1 MAVSHAFS
9 PKEFQV
15 WIASDATHAGTSGI
29 HPSNMYQLDIDSASM
44 PSLNVNQVLDV
55 RSGVGRTLKDEDFF
69 QDNTLRVTELSI
81 SGNMHLD
88 AGHQLL
94 LQNVCNDV
102 TSDASIASGFVPA
115 SQLYGTGNNVANSA
129 SSLTVV
135 IKSSDHS
142 NQRSL
147 EMSGMVVTNFVLSA
161 DAGEEGGRYKFSA
174 TPLSGVKPDLNETA
188 IDPSG
193 SGGDDEPLAGANVY
207 ANTTN
212 VFMSSASGLKVYNTD
227 VVMQSFTA
235 TIDSPAVFS
244 GVTSTGYELVSRGA
258 ETAVTVD
265 TQIKYDGN
273 TKEFI
278 NTFDTQTA
286 PRTGSNANVFVMVN
300 DNAYGIDV
308 QNGVFTNVAYAEA
321 DIMMLDC
328 SIKAVDDGADPL
340 ITFDIT
346 S

>member
-1 MAVSHAFS
+1 MATVNHAFS

-15 WIASDATHAGTSGI
+15 WIASDSTNAGTSGI
-29 HPSNMYQLDIDSASM
+29 SASAMYQLDVDSASM

-69 QDNTLRVTELSI
+69 QDNTLRVTELAI

-88 AGHQLL
+88 TGHKLL
-94 LQNVCNDV
+94 MQNVCNDV
-102 TSDASIASGFVPA
+102 SGDASVATGFTPA
-115 SQLYGTGNNVANSA
+115 SQLYGSAVTNTA

-147 EMSGMVVTNFVLSA
+147 EIPGLVVTNFALSA

-174 TPLSGVKPDLNETA
+174 TLQSGVKPDLNESSTA
-188 IDPSG
+188 SG
-193 SGGDDEPLAGANVY
+193 NNVY

-244 GVTSTGYELVSRGA
+244 GVTSTGYELVTRGA

-265 TQIKYDGN
+265 TQVKYDGN
-273 TKEFI
+273 TKAFI

-286 PRTGSNANVFVMVN
+286 PRTGSSANVFVMTN
-300 DNAYGIDV
+300 NNAYGIDV
-308 QNGVFTNVAYAEA
+308 QNGVFTNVAYAEG
-321 DIMMLDC
+321 DVMMLDC
-328 SIKAVDDGADPL
+328 SIKSVDDGTDAL
-340 ITFDIT
+340 ITFDI
-346 S
+346 SA

>member
-1 MAVSHAFS
+1 
-9 PKEFQV
+9 
-15 WIASDATHAGTSGI
+15 
-29 HPSNMYQLDIDSASM
+29 
-44 PSLNVNQVLDV
+44 
-55 RSGVGRTLKDEDFF
+55 
-69 QDNTLRVTELSI
+69 
-81 SGNMHLD
+81 MHLD

-94 LQNVCNDV
+94 LQNICNDV
-102 TSDASIASGFVPA
+102 SGDASIATGFVPA

-174 TPLSGVKPDLNETA
+174 TLQSGVKPDLNESTVSA
-188 IDPSG
+188 G
-193 SGGDDEPLAGANVY
+193 SNVY

-227 VVMQSFTA
+227 VVMQSFSA

-244 GVTSTGYELVSRGA
+244 GVTSSGYELVTRSA

>member
-1 MAVSHAFS
+1 MATVSHAFS

-15 WIASDATHAGTSGI
+15 WIASDSTNAGTSGI
-29 HPSNMYQLDIDSASM
+29 SASAMYQLDVDSASM

-69 QDNTLRVTELSI
+69 QDNTLRVTELSL

-88 AGHQLL
+88 AGHKLL
-94 LQNVCNDV
+94 MQNVCNDV
-102 TSDASIASGFVPA
+102 SGDASVATGFTPA
-115 SQLYGTGNNVANSA
+115 SQLYGSAVTNTA

-147 EMSGMVVTNFVLSA
+147 EIPGLVVTNFALSA

-174 TPLSGVKPDLNETA
+174 TLQSGVKPDLNESSTA
-188 IDPSG
+188 SG
-193 SGGDDEPLAGANVY
+193 NNVY

-212 VFMSSASGLKVYNTD
+212 VFMSSASGLKTFNTD

-244 GVTSTGYELVSRGA
+244 GVTSTGYELVTRGA

-265 TQIKYDGN
+265 TQVKYDGN
-273 TKEFI
+273 TKAFI
-278 NTFDTQTA
+278 NSFDTQTA
-286 PRTGSNANVFVMVN
+286 PISGNMFVMTN
-300 DNAYGIDV
+300 NNAYGIDV
-308 QNGVFTNVAYAEA
+308 QNGVFTNVAYAEG
-321 DIMMLDC
+321 DVMMLDC
-328 SIKAVDDGADPL
+328 SIKSVDDGTDAL
-340 ITFDIT
+340 ITFDI
-346 S
+346 SA

>member
-1 MAVSHAFS
+1 MATVNHAFS

-15 WIASDATHAGTSGI
+15 WIASDSTNAGTSGI
-29 HPSNMYQLDIDSASM
+29 HASNMYQLDVDSASM

-69 QDNTLRVTELSI
+69 QDNVLRVTELSI

-88 AGHQLL
+88 AGHKLL

-102 TSDASIASGFVPA
+102 SGDASVATGFTPA
-115 SQLYGTGNNVANSA
+115 SQLYGSAVTNSA
-129 SSLTVV
+129 SSLTLV

-147 EMSGMVVTNFVLSA
+147 EIPGMVVTNFALSA

-174 TPLSGVKPDLNETA
+174 TLQSGVKPDLNESSVSA
-188 IDPSG
+188 G
-193 SGGDDEPLAGANVY
+193 SNVY

-244 GVTSTGYELVSRGA
+244 GVTSTGYELVTRGA

-300 DNAYGIDV
+300 NNAYGIDV

-321 DIMMLDC
+321 DVMMLDC
-328 SIKAVDDGADPL
+328 SIKSVDDGSDAL
-340 ITFDIT
+340 ITFDI
-346 S
+346 SA

>member
-1 MAVSHAFS
+1 MATVNHAFS

-15 WIASDATHAGTSGI
+15 WIASDSTNAGTSGI
-29 HPSNMYQLDIDSASM
+29 SATTMYQLDVDSASM

-69 QDNTLRVTELSI
+69 QDNILRVTELSI
-81 SGNMHLD
+81 AGNMHLD
-88 AGHQLL
+88 AGHKLL

-102 TSDASIASGFVPA
+102 SGDASVATGFSPA
-115 SQLYGTGNNVANSA
+115 SQLYGSAVTNSA

-147 EMSGMVVTNFVLSA
+147 EIPGMVVTNFALSA

-174 TPLSGVKPDLNETA
+174 TLQSGVKPDLNESSVSA
-188 IDPSG
+188 G
-193 SGGDDEPLAGANVY
+193 SNVY

-212 VFMSSASGLKVYNTD
+212 IFMSSASGLKVFNTD

-244 GVTSTGYELVSRGA
+244 GVTSTGYELVTRGA

-273 TKEFI
+273 TKGFI
-278 NTFDTQTA
+278 NSFDTQTA
-286 PRTGSNANVFVMVN
+286 PLSGNMFVMTN
-300 DNAYGIDV
+300 NNAYGIDV

-321 DIMMLDC
+321 DVMMLDC
-328 SIKAVDDGADPL
+328 SIKSVDDGTDAL
-340 ITFDIT
+340 ITFDI
-346 S
+346 SA

>member
-1 MAVSHAFS
+1 MATVNHAFS

-15 WIASDATHAGTSGI
+15 WIASDSTNAGTSGI
-29 HPSNMYQLDIDSASM
+29 SATTMYQLDVDSASM

-69 QDNTLRVTELSI
+69 QDNILRVTELSI

-88 AGHQLL
+88 TGHKLL

-102 TSDASIASGFVPA
+102 SGDASVATGFTPA
-115 SQLYGTGNNVANSA
+115 SQLYGSAVTNSA

-135 IKSSDHS
+135 IKSSDHT

-147 EMSGMVVTNFVLSA
+147 EIPGMVVTNFALSA

-174 TPLSGVKPDLNETA
+174 TLQSGVKPDVNESST
-188 IDPSG
+188 
-193 SGGDDEPLAGANVY
+193 LAGNNVY

-212 VFMSSASGLKVYNTD
+212 VFMSSASGLKVFNTD

-244 GVTSTGYELVSRGA
+244 GVTSTGYELVTRGA

-273 TKEFI
+273 TKGFI
-278 NTFDTQTA
+278 NSFDTQTA
-286 PRTGSNANVFVMVN
+286 PLSGNMFVMTN
-300 DNAYGIDV
+300 NNAYGIDV

-321 DIMMLDC
+321 DVMMLDC
-328 SIKAVDDGADPL
+328 SIKSVDDGTDAL
-340 ITFDIT
+340 ITFDI
-346 S
+346 SA

>member
-1 MAVSHAFS
+1 MATVSHAFS

-15 WIASDATHAGTSGI
+15 WIASDSTNAGTSGI
-29 HPSNMYQLDIDSASM
+29 SASAMYQLDVDSASM

-69 QDNTLRVTELSI
+69 QDNTLRVTELSL

-88 AGHQLL
+88 AGHKLL
-94 LQNVCNDV
+94 MQNVCNDV
-102 TSDASIASGFVPA
+102 SGDASVATGFTPA
-115 SQLYGTGNNVANSA
+115 SQLYGSAVTNTA

-147 EMSGMVVTNFVLSA
+147 EIPGLVVTNFALSA

-174 TPLSGVKPDLNETA
+174 TLQSGVKPDLNESSTV
-188 IDPSG
+188 
-193 SGGDDEPLAGANVY
+193 AGNNVY

-212 VFMSSASGLKVYNTD
+212 VFMSSASGLKTFNTD

-244 GVTSTGYELVSRGA
+244 GVTSTGYELVTRGA

-265 TQIKYDGN
+265 TQVKYDGN
-273 TKEFI
+273 TKGFI
-278 NTFDTQTA
+278 NSFDTQTA
-286 PRTGSNANVFVMVN
+286 PLSGNMFVMTN
-300 DNAYGIDV
+300 NNAYGIDV
-308 QNGVFTNVAYAEA
+308 QNGVFTNVAYAEG
-321 DIMMLDC
+321 DVMMLDC
-328 SIKAVDDGADPL
+328 SIKSVDDGTDAL
-340 ITFDIT
+340 ITFDI
-346 S
+346 SA

>member
-1 MAVSHAFS
+1 MSAVNHAFS

-15 WIASDATHAGTSGI
+15 WIIAEGTVGTSGI
-29 HPSNMYQLDIDSASM
+29 HASNMYQLDVDSASM

-102 TSDASIASGFVPA
+102 SGDVSVATGFTPV
-115 SQLYGTGNNVANSA
+115 SQLYGASAPNVA

-174 TPLSGVKPDLNETA
+174 TLQSGVKPDLNESTVSA
-188 IDPSG
+188 G
-193 SGGDDEPLAGANVY
+193 SNVY

-227 VVMQSFTA
+227 VVMQSFSA

-244 GVTSTGYELVSRGA
+244 GVTSSGYELVTRGA

-273 TKEFI
+273 TKGFI

-286 PRTGSNANVFVMVN
+286 PRTGSNANVFVMTN
-300 DNAYGIDV
+300 NNAYGIDV

-328 SIKAVDDGADPL
+328 SIKAVDDGTDPL

>member
-1 MAVSHAFS
+1 MATVSHAFS

-15 WIASDATHAGTSGI
+15 WIASDSTNAGTSGI
-29 HPSNMYQLDIDSASM
+29 SASAMYQLDVDSASM

-69 QDNTLRVTELSI
+69 QDNTLRVTELAI

-88 AGHQLL
+88 AGHKLL
-94 LQNVCNDV
+94 MQNVCNDV
-102 TSDASIASGFVPA
+102 SGDASVATGFTPA
-115 SQLYGTGNNVANSA
+115 SQLYGSAVTNTA

-147 EMSGMVVTNFVLSA
+147 EIPGLVVTNFALSA

-174 TPLSGVKPDLNETA
+174 TLQSGVKPDLNESSTA
-188 IDPSG
+188 SG
-193 SGGDDEPLAGANVY
+193 NNVY

-244 GVTSTGYELVSRGA
+244 GVTSTGYELVTRGA

-265 TQIKYDGN
+265 TQVKYDGN
-273 TKEFI
+273 TKGFI
-278 NTFDTQTA
+278 NSFDTQTA
-286 PRTGSNANVFVMVN
+286 PLSGNMFVMTN
-300 DNAYGIDV
+300 NNAYGIDV
-308 QNGVFTNVAYAEA
+308 QNGVFTNVAYAEG
-321 DIMMLDC
+321 DVMMLDC
-328 SIKAVDDGADPL
+328 SIKSVDDGSDAL
-340 ITFDIT
+340 ITFDI
-346 S
+346 SA

>member
-15 WIASDATHAGTSGI
+15 WIASDATDAGISGI
-29 HPSNMYQLDIDSASM
+29 HASNMYQLDIDSASM

-55 RSGVGRTLKDEDFF
+55 RSGAGRTLKDEDFF
-69 QDNTLRVTELSI
+69 QDNILRATELSI

-88 AGHQLL
+88 AGHKLL
-94 LQNVCNDV
+94 LQNICNDV
-102 TSDASIASGFVPA
+102 SGDASIATGFVPA
-115 SQLYGTGNNVANSA
+115 SQLYGSSIENIA

-174 TPLSGVKPDLNETA
+174 TLQSGVKPDLNESSVSA
-188 IDPSG
+188 G
-193 SGGDDEPLAGANVY
+193 SNVY

-212 VFMSSASGLKVYNTD
+212 IFMSSASGLKVFNTD
-227 VVMQSFTA
+227 VVMQSFSA

-273 TKEFI
+273 TKGFI
-278 NTFDTQTA
+278 NSFDTQTA
-286 PRTGSNANVFVMVN
+286 PLSGNMFVMTN
-300 DNAYGIDV
+300 NNAYGIDV

>member
-1 MAVSHAFS
+1 MATVSHAFS

-15 WIASDATHAGTSGI
+15 WIIAEGTAGTSAI
-29 HPSNMYQLDIDSASM
+29 HKDNMYQLDVDSASM

-69 QDNTLRVTELSI
+69 QDNTLRVTELSL

-115 SQLYGTGNNVANSA
+115 SQLYGSGVANTA

-135 IKSSDHS
+135 IRPSDHT
-142 NQRSL
+142 NQTSL
-147 EMSGMVVTNFVLSA
+147 EMSGMVVTNFALSA

-174 TPLSGVKPDLNETA
+174 TLQSGVKPDLNETA
-188 IDPSG
+188 IDSSG
-193 SGGDDEPLAGANVY
+193 DSEPLAGANVY

-244 GVTSTGYELVSRGA
+244 GVTSTGYELVTRGA

-265 TQIKYDGN
+265 TQVKYDGN
-273 TKEFI
+273 TKGFI

-286 PRTGSNANVFVMVN
+286 PRTGADANVFVMVN

-308 QNGVFTNVAYAEA
+308 QNGVFTNVAYAEG
-321 DIMMLDC
+321 DVMMLDC
-328 SIKAVDDGADPL
+328 SIKSVDDGTDAL

>member
-1 MAVSHAFS
+1 MATVNHAFS

-15 WIASDATHAGTSGI
+15 WIASDSTNAGTSGI
-29 HPSNMYQLDIDSASM
+29 HASNMYQLDVDSASM

-69 QDNTLRVTELSI
+69 QDNVLRVTELSI

-88 AGHQLL
+88 AGHKLL

-102 TSDASIASGFVPA
+102 SGDASVATGFTPA
-115 SQLYGTGNNVANSA
+115 SQLYGSAVTNSA

-135 IKSSDHS
+135 IKSSDHT

-147 EMSGMVVTNFVLSA
+147 EIPGMVVTNFALSA

-174 TPLSGVKPDLNETA
+174 TLQSGVKPDVNESSTV
-188 IDPSG
+188 
-193 SGGDDEPLAGANVY
+193 AGNNVY

-212 VFMSSASGLKVYNTD
+212 IFMSSASGLKVFNTD

-244 GVTSTGYELVSRGA
+244 GVTSTGYELVTRGA

-273 TKEFI
+273 TKGFI
-278 NTFDTQTA
+278 NSFDTQTA
-286 PRTGSNANVFVMVN
+286 PLSGNMFVMTN
-300 DNAYGIDV
+300 NNAYGIDV

-321 DIMMLDC
+321 DVMMLDC
-328 SIKAVDDGADPL
+328 SIKSVDDGTDAL
-340 ITFDIT
+340 ITFDI
-346 S
+346 SA

>member
-1 MAVSHAFS
+1 MATVNHAFS

-15 WIASDATHAGTSGI
+15 WIASDSTNAGTSGI
-29 HPSNMYQLDIDSASM
+29 SATTMYQLDVDSASM

-69 QDNTLRVTELSI
+69 QDNVLRVTELSI

-88 AGHQLL
+88 AGHKLL

-102 TSDASIASGFVPA
+102 SGDASVATGFTPA
-115 SQLYGTGNNVANSA
+115 SQLYGSAVTNSA

-135 IKSSDHS
+135 IKSSDHT

-147 EMSGMVVTNFVLSA
+147 EIPGMVVTNFALSA

-174 TPLSGVKPDLNETA
+174 TLQSGVKPDVNESSTV
-188 IDPSG
+188 
-193 SGGDDEPLAGANVY
+193 AGNNVY

-212 VFMSSASGLKVYNTD
+212 IFMSSASGLKVFNTD

-244 GVTSTGYELVSRGA
+244 GVTSTGYELVTRGA

-273 TKEFI
+273 TKGFI
-278 NTFDTQTA
+278 NSFDTQTA
-286 PRTGSNANVFVMVN
+286 PLSGNMFVMTN
-300 DNAYGIDV
+300 NNAYGIDV

-321 DIMMLDC
+321 DVMMLDC
-328 SIKAVDDGADPL
+328 SIKSVDDGTDAL
-340 ITFDIT
+340 ITFDI
-346 S
+346 SA

>member
-1 MAVSHAFS
+1 MATVSHAFS

-15 WIASDATHAGTSGI
+15 WIASDATNAGASGI
-29 HPSNMYQLDIDSASM
+29 HASNMYQLDVDSASM

-69 QDNTLRVTELSI
+69 QDNILRVTELSI

-88 AGHQLL
+88 AGHKLL

-102 TSDASIASGFVPA
+102 SGDASVATGFTPA
-115 SQLYGTGNNVANSA
+115 SQLYGSAVTNSA

-147 EMSGMVVTNFVLSA
+147 EMAGMVVTNFALSA

-174 TPLSGVKPDLNETA
+174 TLQSGVKPDLNESSTV
-188 IDPSG
+188 
-193 SGGDDEPLAGANVY
+193 AGNSVY

-212 VFMSSASGLKVYNTD
+212 VFMSSASGLKTFNTD

-244 GVTSTGYELVSRGA
+244 GVTSTGYELVTRGA

-265 TQIKYDGN
+265 TQVKYDGN
-273 TKEFI
+273 TKAFI

-300 DNAYGIDV
+300 NASYGIDV
-308 QNGVFTNVAYAEA
+308 QNGVFTNVAYAEG

-328 SIKAVDDGADPL
+328 SIKAVDDGTDAL
-340 ITFDIT
+340 ITFD
-346 S
+346 SQ

>member
-1 MAVSHAFS
+1 
-9 PKEFQV
+9 
-15 WIASDATHAGTSGI
+15 
-29 HPSNMYQLDIDSASM
+29 M

-69 QDNTLRVTELSI
+69 QDNTLRVTELSL

-88 AGHQLL
+88 AGHKLL
-94 LQNVCNDV
+94 MQNVCNDV
-102 TSDASIASGFVPA
+102 SGDASVATGFTPA
-115 SQLYGTGNNVANSA
+115 SQLYGSAVTNTA

-147 EMSGMVVTNFVLSA
+147 EIPGLVVTNFALSA

-174 TPLSGVKPDLNETA
+174 TLQSGVKPDLNESSTA
-188 IDPSG
+188 SG
-193 SGGDDEPLAGANVY
+193 NNVY

-212 VFMSSASGLKVYNTD
+212 VFMSSASGLKTFNTD

-244 GVTSTGYELVSRGA
+244 GVTSTGYELVTRGA

-265 TQIKYDGN
+265 TQVKYDGN
-273 TKEFI
+273 TKAFI
-278 NTFDTQTA
+278 NSFDTQTA
-286 PRTGSNANVFVMVN
+286 PISGNMFVMTN
-300 DNAYGIDV
+300 NNAYGIDV
-308 QNGVFTNVAYAEA
+308 QNGVFTNVAYAEG
-321 DIMMLDC
+321 DVMMLDC
-328 SIKAVDDGADPL
+328 SIKSVDDGTDAL
-340 ITFDIT
+340 ITFDI
-346 S
+346 SA

>member
-1 MAVSHAFS
+1 MATVNHAFS

-15 WIASDATHAGTSGI
+15 WIASDATDAGISGI
-29 HPSNMYQLDIDSASM
+29 SASTMYQLDVDSASM

-55 RSGVGRTLKDEDFF
+55 RSGIGRTLKDEDFF

-88 AGHQLL
+88 AGHKLL

-102 TSDASIASGFVPA
+102 SGDASVATGFTPA
-115 SQLYGTGNNVANSA
+115 SQLYGSNVTNSA

-135 IKSSDHS
+135 IKSSDHT

-147 EMSGMVVTNFVLSA
+147 EIPGMVVTNFALSA

-174 TPLSGVKPDLNETA
+174 TLQSGVKPDVNESST
-188 IDPSG
+188 S
-193 SGGDDEPLAGANVY
+193 AGNNVY

-212 VFMSSASGLKVYNTD
+212 IFMSSASGLKVFNTD

-244 GVTSTGYELVSRGA
+244 GVTSTGYELVTRGA

-273 TKEFI
+273 TKGFI
-278 NTFDTQTA
+278 NSFDTQTA
-286 PRTGSNANVFVMVN
+286 PLSGNMFVMTN
-300 DNAYGIDV
+300 NNAYGIDV

-321 DIMMLDC
+321 DVMMLDC
-328 SIKAVDDGADPL
+328 SIKSVDDGSDAL
-340 ITFDIT
+340 ITFDI
-346 S
+346 SA

>member
-1 MAVSHAFS
+1 MATVSHAFS

-15 WIASDATHAGTSGI
+15 WIASDATNAGTSGI
-29 HPSNMYQLDIDSASM
+29 HASNMYQLDVDSASM

-69 QDNTLRVTELSI
+69 QDNTLRVTELAI

-88 AGHQLL
+88 AGHKLL
-94 LQNVCNDV
+94 MQNVCNDV
-102 TSDASIASGFVPA
+102 SGDASVATGFTPA
-115 SQLYGTGNNVANSA
+115 SQLYGSAVTNTA

-147 EMSGMVVTNFVLSA
+147 EIPGLVVTNFALSA

-174 TPLSGVKPDLNETA
+174 TLQSGVKPDLNESSTA
-188 IDPSG
+188 SG
-193 SGGDDEPLAGANVY
+193 NNVY

-212 VFMSSASGLKVYNTD
+212 VFMSSASGLKTFNTD

-244 GVTSTGYELVSRGA
+244 GVTSTGYELVTRGA

-265 TQIKYDGN
+265 TQVKYDGN
-273 TKEFI
+273 TKAFI
-278 NTFDTQTA
+278 NSFDTQTA
-286 PRTGSNANVFVMVN
+286 PISGNMFVMTN
-300 DNAYGIDV
+300 NNAYGIDV
-308 QNGVFTNVAYAEA
+308 QNGVFTNVAYAEG
-321 DIMMLDC
+321 DVMMLDC
-328 SIKAVDDGADPL
+328 SIKSVDDGTDAL
-340 ITFDIT
+340 ITFDI
-346 S
+346 SA

>member
-15 WIASDATHAGTSGI
+15 WIASDATNAGASGI
-29 HPSNMYQLDIDSASM
+29 HASNMYQLDVDSASM

-69 QDNTLRVTELSI
+69 QDNILRVTELSI

-88 AGHQLL
+88 AGHKLL

-102 TSDASIASGFVPA
+102 ASDASIASGFVPA
-115 SQLYGTGNNVANSA
+115 SQLYGTGNNVLNSA

-135 IKSSDHS
+135 IKSSDHT

-147 EMSGMVVTNFVLSA
+147 EMPGMVVTNFALSA

-174 TPLSGVKPDLNETA
+174 TLQSGVKPDLNESITSA
-188 IDPSG
+188 G
-193 SGGDDEPLAGANVY
+193 SNVY

-244 GVTSTGYELVSRGA
+244 GVTSTGYELVTRGA

-265 TQIKYDGN
+265 TQVKYDGN
-273 TKEFI
+273 TKGFI
-278 NTFDTQTA
+278 NSFDTQTA
-286 PRTGSNANVFVMVN
+286 PLSGNMFVMTN
-300 DNAYGIDV
+300 NNAYGIDV
-308 QNGVFTNVAYAEA
+308 QNGVFTNVAYAEG
-321 DIMMLDC
+321 DVMMLDC
-328 SIKAVDDGADPL
+328 SIKSVDDGTDAL
-340 ITFDIT
+340 ITFDI
-346 S
+346 SA

>member
-1 MAVSHAFS
+1 MATVNHAFS

-15 WIASDATHAGTSGI
+15 WIASDATNAGTSGI
-29 HPSNMYQLDIDSASM
+29 HASNMYQLDVDSASM

-69 QDNTLRVTELSI
+69 QDNTLRVTELSL

-88 AGHQLL
+88 AGHKLL
-94 LQNVCNDV
+94 MQNVCNDV
-102 TSDASIASGFVPA
+102 SGDASVATGFTPA
-115 SQLYGTGNNVANSA
+115 SQLYGSAVTNSA

-147 EMSGMVVTNFVLSA
+147 EIPGMVVTNFALSA

-174 TPLSGVKPDLNETA
+174 TLQSGVKPDLNESSTVA
-188 IDPSG
+188 G
-193 SGGDDEPLAGANVY
+193 SNVY

-212 VFMSSASGLKVYNTD
+212 VFMSSASGLKTFNTD

-244 GVTSTGYELVSRGA
+244 GVTSTGYELVTRGA

-265 TQIKYDGN
+265 TQVKYDGN
-273 TKEFI
+273 TKAFI
-278 NTFDTQTA
+278 NSFDTQTA
-286 PRTGSNANVFVMVN
+286 PLSGNMFVMTN
-300 DNAYGIDV
+300 NNAYGIDV
-308 QNGVFTNVAYAEA
+308 QNGIFTNVAYAEG
-321 DIMMLDC
+321 DVMMLDC
-328 SIKAVDDGADPL
+328 SIKSVDDGSDAL
-340 ITFDIT
+340 ITFDI
-346 S
+346 SA

>member
-1 MAVSHAFS
+1 MATVNHAFS

-15 WIASDATHAGTSGI
+15 WIASDSTNAGTSGI
-29 HPSNMYQLDIDSASM
+29 SASTMYQLDVDSASM

-88 AGHQLL
+88 TGHKLL

-102 TSDASIASGFVPA
+102 SGDASVATGFTPA
-115 SQLYGTGNNVANSA
+115 SQLYGSAVTNTA

-135 IKSSDHS
+135 IKSSDHT

-147 EMSGMVVTNFVLSA
+147 EIPGMVVTNFALSA

-174 TPLSGVKPDLNETA
+174 TLQSGVKPDVNESST
-188 IDPSG
+188 
-193 SGGDDEPLAGANVY
+193 LAGNNVY

-212 VFMSSASGLKVYNTD
+212 VFMSSASGLKVFNTD

-244 GVTSTGYELVSRGA
+244 GVTSTGYELVTRGA

-273 TKEFI
+273 TKGFI
-278 NTFDTQTA
+278 NSFDTQTA
-286 PRTGSNANVFVMVN
+286 PLSGNMFVMTN
-300 DNAYGIDV
+300 NNAYGIDV

-321 DIMMLDC
+321 DVMMLDC
-328 SIKAVDDGADPL
+328 SIKSVDDGTDAL
-340 ITFDIT
+340 ITFDI
-346 S
+346 SA

>member
-1 MAVSHAFS
+1 MATVSHAFS

-15 WIASDATHAGTSGI
+15 WIASDATDAGVSGI
-29 HPSNMYQLDIDSASM
+29 SASAMYQLDVDSASM

-69 QDNTLRVTELSI
+69 QDNTLRVTELSL

-88 AGHQLL
+88 DGHKLL
-94 LQNVCNDV
+94 MQNICNDV
-102 TSDASIASGFVPA
+102 TADASIASGFVPA
-115 SQLYGTGNNVANSA
+115 SQLYGTGNNVLNSA

-135 IKSSDHS
+135 IKSSDHT

-147 EMSGMVVTNFVLSA
+147 EMPGMVVTNFALSA

-174 TPLSGVKPDLNETA
+174 TLQSGVKPDLNESITSA
-188 IDPSG
+188 G
-193 SGGDDEPLAGANVY
+193 SNVY

-244 GVTSTGYELVSRGA
+244 GVTSSGYELV
-258 ETAVTVD
+258 D
-265 TQIKYDGN
+265 TQVKYDGN
-273 TKEFI
+273 TKGFI

-286 PRTGSNANVFVMVN
+286 PRTGADANVFVMVN

-308 QNGVFTNVAYAEA
+308 QNGVFTNVAYAEG
-321 DIMMLDC
+321 DVMMLDC
-328 SIKAVDDGADPL
+328 SIKSVDDGTDAL

>member
-1 MAVSHAFS
+1 MATVNHAFS

-15 WIASDATHAGTSGI
+15 WIASDSTNAGTSGI
-29 HPSNMYQLDIDSASM
+29 HASNMYQLDVDSASM

-88 AGHQLL
+88 AGHKLL

-102 TSDASIASGFVPA
+102 SGDVSVATGFTPA
-115 SQLYGTGNNVANSA
+115 SQLYGSAVTNSA

-147 EMSGMVVTNFVLSA
+147 EIPGMVVTNFALSA

-174 TPLSGVKPDLNETA
+174 TLQSGVKPDLNESSVSA
-188 IDPSG
+188 G
-193 SGGDDEPLAGANVY
+193 SNVY

-212 VFMSSASGLKVYNTD
+212 IFMSSASGLKVFNTD

-244 GVTSTGYELVSRGA
+244 GVTSTGYELVTRGA

-286 PRTGSNANVFVMVN
+286 PRTGSNANVFVMTN
-300 DNAYGIDV
+300 NNAYGIDV

-321 DIMMLDC
+321 DVMMLDC
-328 SIKAVDDGADPL
+328 SIKSVDDGTDAL
-340 ITFDIT
+340 ITFDI
-346 S
+346 SA

>member
-1 MAVSHAFS
+1 MATVNHAFS

-15 WIASDATHAGTSGI
+15 WIASDSTNAGTSGI
-29 HPSNMYQLDIDSASM
+29 SASAMYQLDVDSASM

-69 QDNTLRVTELSI
+69 QDNTLRVTELAI

-88 AGHQLL
+88 AGHKLL
-94 LQNVCNDV
+94 MQNVCNDV
-102 TSDASIASGFVPA
+102 SGDASVATGFTPA
-115 SQLYGTGNNVANSA
+115 SQLYGSAVTNTA

-147 EMSGMVVTNFVLSA
+147 EIPGLVVTNFALSA

-174 TPLSGVKPDLNETA
+174 TLQSGVKPDVNE
-188 IDPSG
+188 S
-193 SGGDDEPLAGANVY
+193 SVLAGNSVY

-244 GVTSTGYELVSRGA
+244 GVTSTGYELVTRGA

-265 TQIKYDGN
+265 TQVKYDGN
-273 TKEFI
+273 TKGFI
-278 NTFDTQTA
+278 NSFDTQTA
-286 PRTGSNANVFVMVN
+286 PLSGNMFVMTN
-300 DNAYGIDV
+300 NNAYGIDV
-308 QNGVFTNVAYAEA
+308 QNGVFTNVAYAEG
-321 DIMMLDC
+321 DVMMLDC
-328 SIKAVDDGADPL
+328 SIKSVDDGTDAL
-340 ITFDIT
+340 ITFDI
-346 S
+346 SA

>member
-1 MAVSHAFS
+1 MATVNHAFS

-15 WIASDATHAGTSGI
+15 WIASDSTNAGTSGI
-29 HPSNMYQLDIDSASM
+29 SATTMYQLDVDSASM

-88 AGHQLL
+88 TGHKLL

-102 TSDASIASGFVPA
+102 SGDASVATGFTPA
-115 SQLYGTGNNVANSA
+115 SQLYGSAVTNSA

-135 IKSSDHS
+135 IKSSDHT

-147 EMSGMVVTNFVLSA
+147 EIPGMVVTNFALSA

-174 TPLSGVKPDLNETA
+174 TLQSGVKPDLNE
-188 IDPSG
+188 S
-193 SGGDDEPLAGANVY
+193 SVSAGNNVY

-212 VFMSSASGLKVYNTD
+212 IFMSSASGLKVFNTD

-244 GVTSTGYELVSRGA
+244 GVTSTGYELVTRGA

-273 TKEFI
+273 TKGFI
-278 NTFDTQTA
+278 NSFDTQTA
-286 PRTGSNANVFVMVN
+286 PLSGNMFVMTN
-300 DNAYGIDV
+300 NNAYGIDV

-321 DIMMLDC
+321 DVMMLDC
-328 SIKAVDDGADPL
+328 SIKSVDDGTDAL
-340 ITFDIT
+340 ITFDI
-346 S
+346 SA